1 MYRPNKTF
9 ILLLILVSV
18 TAVGPY
24 AEAKD
29 NQFRSW
35 KPVDYT
41 KQEIKTT
48 KNEGY
53 LLGPVGVKVV
63 IHGGDK
69 SKGLRPQAF
78 VSKVEKGSPA
88 EGHLAVKDV
97 ILGVQGR
104 PFAFADPKRLETAY
118 PGDPR
123 PALAAGINYAEAT
136 DGKLVFDVF
145 QAASGQTMAVTIDL
159 EVLGALE
166 AGAPVKECAKTR
178 KIIDQA
184 AQYIVDNKQYGQLA
198 YGAMGLL
205 ATGDPKYH
213 PHVKEYIASWA
224 RTIPS
229 IEATLVSGK
238 KGAWNAG
245 NKGILMAEYLLQTG
259 DRTFFAEMRDN
270 AVRIAMGQDKDG
282 LWGHGFAYT
291 SLNDGELHGKLAGY
305 GAVNT
310 AGIPCVIALVLAKK
324 AGVEHPEVDRAI
336 AKSTAFFRNYLYM
349 GLIPY
354 GCHMSQPGHDY
365 NGKNSMTAVLFQLLG
380 DREAEQYFAMCATSE
395 RKRES
400 GHTGNFF
407 HNTWG
412 GLGANVGG
420 PQAAMAYFSS
430 QAWYHTLVRSWNH
443 SFRYQHEFGSPQ
455 NSYSGCS
462 LTGSYLL
469 NMVANRRQL
478 YITGKE
484 QDPAS
489 FLSSEQLAECEYA
502 YKLSTQEVSMNDK
515 TTAELARD
523 LSSWSS
529 TLRHKAAEVLA
540 ARSNEDPE
548 ILPTVLPLLKADARR
563 TKVGALWVLKNMGK
577 RAVEAGPA
585 VAAMLPVSEDE
596 MLTMHCLNAIVALG
610 DRSKAS
616 LEPVLHD
623 AIRVFPN
630 EIFGL
635 RQFNL
640 LDATLK
646 IMLGP
651 DRPSKLFPRE
661 NPFTFLKTH
670 GVDEDLYLRAM
681 ERMCTSK
688 GDRTGWALSNIEKYY
703 STDQICEILD
713 GILVHAQDTEW
724 AGDVFR
730 FLAERRVEEALPR
743 IWERADTDIAGRDTT
758 ELLPHYGTK
767 AQIYLPRLKEIQ
779 AETGRD
785 LSKTISAL
793 ESAQPVE
800 LLNLRNYFMNRYGNA
815 IKALPK
821 SEQIRYCASEWAKSM
836 DQAYVRRGVLLEII
850 HALNPE
856 AARKRIVGSLGPGK
870 TRLEATAIRLAST
883 YAPATLRSL
892 MTQEKDSSAILAGLL
907 LAADKTEPVALSA
920 AEFARFLGYP
930 SARVRTAATEAL
942 GNMGTVSQVRPLMD
956 AMARTSVAYE
966 LLAMR
971 NALIDISSR
980 EPIAADD
987 LLHLREKLG
996 EQAAASTMDD
1006 TFNNVRPM
1014 AYVIGAVADDAFLL
1028 ETKQIFEAKAKE
1040 RAQEVGVQMVAST
1053 PEKAL
1058 IAALTQGY
1066 LDRLFAGRVAWDPI
1080 MIGELQKSGVTFGKR
1095 ATGET
1100 KQIATFFCVQLL
1112 SEQAPAKLTPMLME
1126 WLQAHKDIPGMD
1138 GRVKVLLKQ
1147 CLEHEI

>member
-1 MYRPNKTF
+1 MHRQNQTS
-9 ILLLILVSV
+9 ILLLILMAIMVV
-18 TAVGPY
+18 VPY
-24 AEAKD
+24 AEANSNK
-29 NQFRSW
+29 NSSW
-35 KPVDYT
+35 KPVDFT
-41 KQEIKTT
+41 KQEIKFSN
-48 KNEGY
+48 NEGY

-63 IHGGDK
+63 IHGGDE
-69 SKGLRPQAF
+69 SKGLRPQAC

-88 EGHLAVKDV
+88 DGRLAVKDV
-97 ILGVQGR
+97 ILGIQGR
-104 PFAFADPKRLETAY
+104 LFAYADPVIRVTQHE
-118 PGDPR
+118 GDPR
-123 PALAAGINYAEAT
+123 PAIAAAIHAAEAT
-136 DGKLVFDVF
+136 DGKFVLDVF
-145 QAASGQTMAVTIDL
+145 QTASGQTKAVTIDL
-159 EVLGALE
+159 DVLGALE

-205 ATGDPKYH
+205 ATGEPKYH
-213 PHVKEYIASWA
+213 PHVKEFIASWA

-238 KGAWNAG
+238 KGAWDAG

-336 AKSTAFFRNYLYM
+336 AKSSAFFRNYLYM

-365 NGKNSMTAVLFQLLG
+365 NGKNSMSAVLFQLLG

-412 GLGANVGG
+412 GLGANIGG
-420 PQAAMAYFSS
+420 PQAAMAYFGS

-469 NMVANRRQL
+469 NMVAHRRQL
-478 YITGKE
+478 YITGKG

-489 FLSSEQLAECEYA
+489 FLSSEQLAECDYA

-515 TTAELARD
+515 TTAELVRD

-529 TLRHKAAEVLA
+529 IVRHKAAEVLA
-540 ARSNEDPE
+540 ARSAENPE
-548 ILPTVLPLLKADARR
+548 ILPTVLPLLQADARR
-563 TKVGALWVLKNMGK
+563 TKVGALWVLKNMGTH
-577 RAVEAGPA
+577 AVEAGPA

-623 AIRVFPN
+623 ALRVFPN
-630 EIFGL
+630 ESFGL

-651 DRPSKLFPRE
+651 DRPSKLFPRG

-681 ERMCTSK
+681 DRMCTSK

-703 STDQICEILD
+703 SIEQICEILD

-743 IWERADTDIAGRDTT
+743 IWERADTHIVGRDTT
-758 ELLPHYGTK
+758 DLLPHYGTK
-767 AQIYLPRLKEIQ
+767 TQVFLPRLKEIQ
-779 AETGRD
+779 AETGKD
-785 LSKTISAL
+785 LSKTIRAL

-800 LLNLRNYFMNRYGNA
+800 LLSLRNYFLNRYGNA
-815 IKALPK
+815 IKAMPTAEK
-821 SEQIRYCASEWAKSM
+821 IRFLAAEWSNSM
-836 DQAYVRRGVLLEII
+836 DQAYVRRGVILEFMHEID
-850 HALNPE
+850 PE
-856 AARKRIVGSLGPGK
+856 GAQKVIVGNLGPGK
-870 TRLEATAIRLAST
+870 TRLEATAIHLAST
-883 YAPATLRSL
+883 FPSTTLRSL
-892 MTQEKDSSAILAGLL
+892 IETEKDTAIMTGLL
-907 LAADKTEPVALSA
+907 LAAGKSEPMALSA
-920 AEFARFLGYP
+920 DEFSRFLVYP

-942 GNMGTVSQVRPLMD
+942 VTVGTASQVRPLMD

-966 LLAMR
+966 LMAMR

-980 EPIAADD
+980 APVAADD

-996 EQAAASTMDD
+996 EQAAASTLDD
-1006 TFNNVRPM
+1006 TFGNVRPM
-1014 AYVIGAVADDAFLL
+1014 AYVIGAVADDDFLL
-1028 ETKQIFEAKAKE
+1028 ETKQIFEASAKE
-1040 RAQEVGVQMVAST
+1040 RVSTALQMIGST

-1058 IAALTQGY
+1058 VASLTQGY
-1066 LDRLFAGRVAWDPI
+1066 LDRLFEGKTAWDPV
-1080 MIGELQKSGVTFGKR
+1080 MIGELQKSGVTFGNR

-1100 KQIATFFCVQLL
+1100 KQMAIFFCVQLL
-1112 SEQAPAKLTPMLME
+1112 SEQAPATLKPLMIE
-1126 WLQAHKDIPGMD
+1126 WLQAHKDTPGLD
-1138 GRVKVLLKQ
+1138 GRLKVLLKQ
-1147 CLEHEI
+1147 CLEG